1 MTKNN
6 NIMKKGIILSLIIN
20 FIFSSESA
28 SAKEWIYSTG
38 TTGFQLQERTNW
50 CWAASARNMAV
61 AKFTSANVTKSQ
73 SQVVKQI
80 KGSIVNEG
88 ASIKETANA
97 ITSFSKSGS
106 ATSTNSAPSLTKIKS
121 EINKGRAVLLG
132 LEGLL
137 GMGHSIIVYGYDN
150 DSKDLHIFD
159 PRDSRI
165 ICTYEEL
172 CNGTAI
178 TGYSCTQ
185 GAYYK

>member
-6 NIMKKGIILSLIIN
+6 NIMKKGIILSLIIS
-20 FIFSSESA
+20 FIFSAESA
-28 SAKEWIYSTG
+28 S
-38 TTGFQLQERTNW
+38 
-50 CWAASARNMAV
+50 
-61 AKFTSANVTKSQ
+61 
-73 SQVVKQI
+73 
-80 KGSIVNEG
+80 
-88 ASIKETANA
+88 A

-106 ATSTNSAPSLTKIKS
+106 ATSTNSAPCLTKIKS

-132 LEGLL
+132 LVSLL
-137 GMGHSIIVYGYDN
+137 GMGHTIIVYGYDN
-150 DSKDLHIFD
+150 DSKNLHIFD

>member
-6 NIMKKGIILSLIIN
+6 NIMKKGIILSLIIS

-28 SAKEWIYSTG
+28 S
-38 TTGFQLQERTNW
+38 
-50 CWAASARNMAV
+50 
-61 AKFTSANVTKSQ
+61 
-73 SQVVKQI
+73 
-80 KGSIVNEG
+80 
-88 ASIKETANA
+88 A

-132 LEGLL
+132 LGSLL
-137 GMGHSIIVYGYDN
+137 GMGHAIIVYGYDN
-150 DSKDLHIFD
+150 DSKNLHIFD

-172 CNGTAI
+172 CNGTTI